1 MLFVKYTLTG
11 NDDRYVSNVLD
22 VRYSVFE
29 SLIRSIEHGRL
40 ELHRKFPKTES
51 LKVQNNDSQ
60 SSTILWINV
69 THYADR
75 WLRTVLCIAVQFIV
89 LVNLLINASSLD
101 STIIQFHTPYPNIIN
116 LIILI
121 IWQDC
126 MQRTIPYY
134 VDKIVPDSIAQ
145 GKNVLIAS
153 SENAIRG
160 LLMHLC
166 EVSMMQ
172 SIVIYHLPFSLTFC
186 L

>member
-1 MLFVKYTLTG
+1 
-11 NDDRYVSNVLD
+11 
-22 VRYSVFE
+22 
-29 SLIRSIEHGRL
+29 
-40 ELHRKFPKTES
+40 
-51 LKVQNNDSQ
+51 
-60 SSTILWINV
+60 
-69 THYADR
+69 
-75 WLRTVLCIAVQFIV
+75 
-89 LVNLLINASSLD
+89 
-101 STIIQFHTPYPNIIN
+101 
-116 LIILI
+116 
-121 IWQDC
+121 

-172 SIVIYHLPFSLTFC
+172 SIVIYHLPFSLSFC